1 MLTTIPTRL
10 LVVIDELI
18 LKLIWKATSPR
29 QAQQSTVMIEKYQV
43 GGITLPNFTG
53 QIISSQTTEYLSM
66 SLKILYGETAIIL
79 HFRRCDEVRNLERKS
94 STWSICMH
102 LCILSRFQL
111 CNPTDCSLSGSSV
124 RGIFQA
130 KNTGVGCHIL
140 LQGIFPTQGSNPG
153 RQILYPWATR
163 EALVYMNGL

>member
-10 LVVIDELI
+10 FVVTDELI
-18 LKLIWKATSPR
+18 LKLLWKATSPR
-29 QAQQSTVMIEKYQV
+29 QAQQSTIMIEKYQV
-43 GGITLPNFTG
+43 GGITLPNFTR
-53 QIISSQTTEYLSM
+53 QIISSQTTEYMTM
-66 SLKILYGETAIIL
+66 SLKILYGETAVIL
-79 HFRRCDEVRNLERKS
+79 HFRCDEVRNLERKS

-102 LCILSRFQL
+102 LCILSCFQL
-111 CNPTDCSLSGSSV
+111 CNPTNCSLPGSSV
-124 RGIFQA
+124 HGIFQA

-153 RQILYPWATR
+153 RQILYSWATR